1 MRDGSD
7 ETAVLVHREVDD
19 ELERRED
26 KSEAE
31 DRVSGHG
38 VVRKKRGDPHPVK
51 SRGIT

>member
-1 MRDGSD
+1 MRDRSD

-19 ELERRED
+19 ELERREG
-26 KSEAE
+26 KSE
-31 DRVSGHG
+31 DVDMG